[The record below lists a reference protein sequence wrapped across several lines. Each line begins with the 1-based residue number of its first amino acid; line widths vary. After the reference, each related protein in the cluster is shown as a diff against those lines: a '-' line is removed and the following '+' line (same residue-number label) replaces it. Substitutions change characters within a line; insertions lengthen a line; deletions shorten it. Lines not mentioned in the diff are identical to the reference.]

1 MKKIVSE
8 YKKQKQ
14 EEKTKFT
21 GHLLPKEFLQQE
33 REENIRILQ
42 EINERIL
49 KNEWKNY

>member
-21 GHLLPKEFLQQE
+21 GHLLPKEFIAQE
-33 REENIRILQ
+33 RLDNLEIIEEFTKMYF
-42 EINERIL
+42 
-49 KNEWKNY
+49 KNNRKEY

>member
-1 MKKIVSE
+1 MKKLVKK
-8 YKKQKQ
+8 YKEQKQ
-14 EEKTKFT
+14 EKIKYT
-21 GHLLPKEFLQQE
+21 GYLLESEFLQQE

>member
-21 GHLLPKEFLQQE
+21 GHLLPKEFFAT
-33 REENIRILQ
+33 RKAR
-42 EINERIL
+42 
-49 KNEWKNY
+49 